1 MNKESIMKAPAA
13 QLNAHNLIAIAS
25 GKGGVGKT
33 WLAISLVHA
42 MARMGK
48 RVLLFD
54 GDFGLANIDVQLGLI
69 PERDLENVFSGE
81 IKSEQAILSFADGG
95 FDILPGR
102 SGSGSLATL
111 DGAKLNKLRNELV
124 SISENYNH
132 TVVDLGAGLS
142 ESVQTFSENLKKTL
156 VVLTDEPTSL
166 VDAYAYIKLRASKQR
181 TPDIEI
187 VVNQSKTIQEGERTY
202 ATLRRACENFLPFS
216 PPLAGIIRHDPRVKE
231 AIRAQAP
238 LLIRHPNSDAAKD
251 VEALAKKLANGQ

>member
-1 MNKESIMKAPAA
+1 MTKASTMKALAT
-13 QLNAHNLIAIAS
+13 QQNHRIIAIAS

-42 MARMGK
+42 MAKMGK

-69 PERDLENVFSGE
+69 PERDLANVFAGE
-81 IKSEQAILSFADGG
+81 IKFKQAILSFEDGG

-102 SGSGSLATL
+102 SGSGNLAAL
-111 DGAKLNKLRNELV
+111 NSAKLNQLRNELV
-124 SISENYNH
+124 SLSRNYDH

-142 ESVQTFSENLKKTL
+142 ESVQTFSENFRKTL

-166 VDAYAYIKLRASKQR
+166 VDAYAYIKLRVAKQH

-187 VVNQSKTIQEGERTY
+187 VVNQAKTIQEGERTY

-216 PPLAGIIRHDPRVKE
+216 PPLAGIIRHDPHVKE
-231 AIRAQAP
+231 AIRAQTP
-238 LLIRHPNSDAAKD
+238 LLIRHPNSDAAND
-251 VEALAKKLANGQ
+251 IETLAKKLANGK